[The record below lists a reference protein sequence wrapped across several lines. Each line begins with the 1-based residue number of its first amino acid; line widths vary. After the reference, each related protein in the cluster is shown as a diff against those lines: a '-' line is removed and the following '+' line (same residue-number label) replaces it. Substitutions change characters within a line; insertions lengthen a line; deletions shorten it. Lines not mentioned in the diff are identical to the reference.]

1 MSEDSKVLCLEQLY
15 AFTAV
20 KEELLLRQLN
30 SVEDFRG
37 KPVGDECKKLL
48 ASYEKVV
55 NKSKFFFP
63 YYPF

>member
-1 MSEDSKVLCLEQLY
+1 MSEDSKVLSLEQLY

-30 SVEDFRG
+30 SVKDFRG
-37 KPVGDECKKLL
+37 KPVGDEYKKLL

>member
-1 MSEDSKVLCLEQLY
+1 MSEDSKVLSLEQLY

-20 KEELLLRQLN
+20 KEKLLLRQLN

-37 KPVGDECKKLL
+37 KPVGGECKKLL